1 MKALVYTEPKKLV
14 MQEWPEPVLDPGDA
28 MVRVH
33 AVAVCG
39 SDIHGWL
46 GHSRGRVP
54 PLVLGH
60 ELAGVVEEISG
71 DGAAAKSGDRVAV
84 YPLIG
89 CEHCEYCKSGRDYI
103 CRRRKVLGLHVNGGF
118 AELLKVPAK
127 NLYPLPDQNN
137 FIEGALIEPFAC
149 GVHMV
154 GKCGDEH
161 GPIAILGAGPIGL
174 MALQAARQQNFSKI
188 AVVELNAN
196 RSAQARQ
203 LGADLTVNPKET
215 NCSEQLEEFFGEDG
229 CFAVFD
235 AAGFSATRQLAVRL
249 VRTGGLVVSA
259 GLGDQE
265 SPLDYVDL
273 IRREIRVEGVFAY
286 NRRDFQTAADII
298 AAGRLNSKGWVSEA
312 PLADGQAVFEDLIRP
327 DSKRGKVVLTP

>member
-1 MKALVYTEPKKLV
+1 
-14 MQEWPEPVLDPGDA
+14 MQEWPEPELGLGDA
-28 MVRVH
+28 LVRVR

-60 ELAGVVEEISG
+60 ELSGVVEQVQSG
-71 DGAAAKSGDRVAV
+71 DAAANTADGAAAKPGDRVAV

-89 CEHCEYCKSGRDYI
+89 CGNCAYCSSGREYI

-127 NLYPLPDQNN
+127 NLYSLPEHNS

-154 GKCGDEH
+154 GRCGDDR
-161 GPIAILGAGPIGL
+161 GPIAILGGGPIGL
-174 MALQAARQQNFSKI
+174 MALQAARQQSFSKI
-188 AVVELNAN
+188 AVVEVNAN
-196 RSAQARQ
+196 RAAHARQ
-203 LGADLTVNPKET
+203 LGADLTVNPRET
-215 NCSEQLEEFFGEDG
+215 DSFEQLEQFFGEDG
-229 CFAVFD
+229 CSAVFD
-235 AAGFSATRQLAVRL
+235 AAGFSATRQLALRL

-265 SPLDYVDL
+265 SSLDYVEL
-273 IRREIRVEGVFAY
+273 IRREIRIEGVFAY
-286 NRRDFQTAADII
+286 NRRDFQTAADLIG
-298 AAGRLNSKGWVSEA
+298 AGRLNSKEWVSEA
-312 PLADGQAVFEDLIRP
+312 PLADGQAIFEDLIRP
-327 DSKRGKVVLTP
+327 DSSRTKVVLKP